1 MSPLFRARTPKN
13 RYLIEPDH
21 LPLLVW
27 FGLSCVLALLSMA
40 APEFG
45 RTLRGGVLGVLA
57 PFVDVVQTPMRVAAG
72 GAEKIADLGAMQKE
86 LERLRSEN
94 TKLESW
100 YHTAQRLQAENEQL
114 RESAKR
120 IDDPKASFVTAR
132 VVMDQ
137 DQAYLRTALIA
148 AGRANGVTP
157 GQAVLDGDALIGR
170 VLEVSDHVA
179 RLLLVTDVSSRIPV
193 MVEKTGQRAILA
205 GTNHNTPEL
214 RYVPEDALIANG
226 DRVVTSGH
234 GGVFPPYLPVGVV
247 KRDEK
252 TKTYKV
258 ILFSDLGAL
267 DLVRIVNYRLK
278 IDLPVPRRERTAP
291 AVMTDLEGNK
301 DDEEKPAKP
310 QTDEPAA
317 EAAAT
322 ATDDAEEA
330 Q

>member
-27 FGLSCVLALLSMA
+27 FGVSCVLALLSLA

-45 RTLRGGVLGVLA
+45 RTLRGGVLGILA
-57 PFVDVVQTPMRVAAG
+57 PFVDVVQAPMRAAAG
-72 GAEKIADLGAMQKE
+72 GAETIADLSAMQKE
-86 LERLRSEN
+86 LARLRAEN
-94 TKLESW
+94 EKLESW

-120 IDDPKASFVTAR
+120 IDDPQASFVTAR

-170 VLEVSDHVA
+170 VLEVSDQVA
-179 RLLLVTDVSSRIPV
+179 RLLFVTDVSSRIPV
-193 MVEKTGQRAILA
+193 MIEKTGQRAILA
-205 GTNHNTPEL
+205 GTNHNFPEL

-247 KRDEK
+247 KRDDD
-252 TKTYKV
+252 TKAYKV

-267 DLVRIVNYRLK
+267 DLVRIVNYHLK
-278 IDLPVPRRERTAP
+278 IDLPVIRKERTAP
-291 AVMTDLEGNK
+291 AIMTDLDGNK
-301 DDEEKPAKP
+301 APAAREAEEK
-310 QTDEPAA
+310 TDVAA
-317 EAAAT
+317 E
-322 ATDDAEEA
+322 DAPASEEA
-330 Q
+330 EDAQ